1 MNRKIVTQAARYQLP
16 LIVVGVLLTLG
27 EWLHGAQWLSTTGM
41 VLVGAGLVVFVAGLV
56 VKPGEPPRSPVPLR
70 APVRGRWVPV
80 NSPADKVPSHGTH
93 ELGQAYAIDLVHQP
107 DEKASWT
114 ALHAWPP
121 MRRPSAFP
129 AFGEPVLAPADGVV
143 VSVGRWQ
150 RDHLSRNS
158 WVAFPYLMVEG
169 IARSILSLATLSSG
183 RFVLG
188 NHVVLDL
195 GDGVY
200 GVFAH
205 LKRGSVRVRRGDR
218 VTAGQ
223 PLGDC
228 GNSGN
233 SSEPHLH
240 FHLMD
245 RRRPATAAG
254 LPFTFAYESGGAA
267 HEGVPG
273 GQRPFTVPADD
284 RLDRVS

>member
-1 MNRKIVTQAARYQLP
+1 M
-16 LIVVGVLLTLG
+16 
-27 EWLHGAQWLSTTGM
+27 
-41 VLVGAGLVVFVAGLV
+41 
-56 VKPGEPPRSPVPLR
+56 
-70 APVRGRWVPV
+70 
-80 NSPADKVPSHGTH
+80 NSPSDKVPSHGTR
-93 ELGQAYAIDLVHQP
+93 ELGQAYAIDLVHRP
-107 DEKASWT
+107 DEKDAWT

-143 VSVGRWQ
+143 VATGRWQ
-150 RDHLSRNS
+150 RDHWSRNS
-158 WVAFPYLMVEG
+158 AIALPYLIAEG
-169 IARSILSLATLSSG
+169 VARSLLSLLTLSSG

-188 NHVVLDL
+188 NHVILDL

-205 LKRGSVRVRRGDR
+205 LKRGTVRVRKGDR

-223 PLGDC
+223 VLADC

-245 RRRPATAAG
+245 RRRPGTAAG
-254 LPFTFAYESGGAA
+254 LPFTFPYEADGET
-267 HEGVPG
+267 HTGVPG
-273 GQRPFTVPADD
+273 GQRPFTVPESVPETVAKAP
-284 RLDRVS
+284 

>member
-1 MNRKIVTQAARYQLP
+1 MNGKFVTQLSRYQLP
-16 LIVVGVLLTLG
+16 LILAGMALTFT
-27 EWLHGAQWLSTTGM
+27 ESLHGAAWLGLTGM
-41 VLVGAGLVVFVAGLV
+41 VLVIAGLLVFAAGFLI
-56 VKPGEPPRSPVPLR
+56 KPGEPARAPVRLG

-80 NSPADKVPSHGTH
+80 NSPSDKVPSHGTH

-107 DEKASWT
+107 DEKAAWA

-121 MRRPSAFP
+121 MRRPSAFA

-150 RDHLSRNS
+150 RDHWSRNS
-158 WVAFPYLMVEG
+158 WIAFPYLMVEG
-169 IARSILSLATLSSG
+169 IARGILSMLTLSSG

-188 NHVVLDL
+188 NHVILDL

-205 LKRGSVRVRRGDR
+205 LKRGTVRVRRGDR

-223 PLGDC
+223 VLGDC

-245 RRRPATAAG
+245 RRRPAMASG
-254 LPFTFAYESGGAA
+254 LPFTFAYESGGAE

-273 GQRPFTVPADD
+273 GRRPFTVSEDLAKVP
-284 RLDRVS
+284 

>member
-1 MNRKIVTQAARYQLP
+1 MNGKVVLQLSRYQLP
-16 LIVVGVLLTLG
+16 LIVAGLALVFT
-27 EWLHGAQWLSTTGM
+27 EPLHGSVWLSAAGA
-41 VLVGAGLVVFVAGLV
+41 VLIGAGLLVFVAGLAV
-56 VKPGEPPRSPVPLR
+56 TPAEPPRAPVPLR
-70 APVRGRWVPV
+70 APVRGRWVAV

-93 ELGQAYAIDLVHQP
+93 ELGQSYAIDLVHQP
-107 DEKASWT
+107 DEKASWE

-150 RDHLSRNS
+150 RDHWSRNS
-158 WVAFPYLMVEG
+158 WIAFPYLMAEG
-169 IARSILSLATLSSG
+169 IARGILSMATLSSG
-183 RFVLG
+183 RFILG
-188 NHVVLDL
+188 NHVILDL

-205 LKRGSVRVRRGDR
+205 LKRGSVRVRKGDR

-245 RRRPATAAG
+245 RRRPGMAAG

-267 HEGVPG
+267 HEGVPAG
-273 GQRPFTVPADD
+273 RHPFTVPAGD
-284 RLDRVS
+284 RLDRAA

>member
-1 MNRKIVTQAARYQLP
+1 MNGKFVTQLSRYQLP
-16 LIVVGVLLTLG
+16 LILVGL
-27 EWLHGAQWLSTTGM
+27 
-41 VLVGAGLVVFVAGLV
+41 VLVFTESLHAMGWLLLVGMALIVAGLAVFGAGLLI
-56 VKPGEPPRSPVPLR
+56 KPDAPPRPPVPLR

-80 NSPADKVPSHGTH
+80 NSPSDKVPSHGTH

-107 DEKASWT
+107 DEKVSWA

-143 VSVGRWQ
+143 VSAERWQ
-150 RDHLSRNS
+150 RDHWSRNS
-158 WVAFPYLMVEG
+158 WIAFPYLMVEG
-169 IARSILSLATLSSG
+169 VARGILSLLTLSSG

-188 NHVVLDL
+188 NHVILEL
-195 GDGVY
+195 EDGVY

-205 LKRGSVRVRRGDR
+205 LRRGSVRVRKGDR

-223 PLGDC
+223 VLGDC

-245 RRRPATAAG
+245 RRRPGMAAG
-254 LPFTFAYESGGAA
+254 LPFTFAFEAGGTA

-273 GQRPFTVPADD
+273 GQRPFTVPAATE
-284 RLDRVS
+284 LDRVP